1 MTNLS
6 PILLLILLMLSCVRE
21 GDYPRIPE
29 FYEKYG
35 TLYVQWADGKTEIY
49 EGKFRD
55 YPDKVILLN
64 ASLVKLDTLVS
75 DTLLLYP
82 EDLYPEAT
90 LIDSLTIRKKMKY
103 RYLQIEYIKA
113 MRTSLMKAQMKRV
126 WIE

>member
-1 MTNLS
+1 MSKLF
-6 PILLLILLMLSCVRE
+6 PILLFLFLFSCRT
-21 GDYPRIPE
+21 GDYSRIPE

-82 EDLYPEAT
+82 EDLYLETT
-90 LIDSLTIRKKMKY
+90 LIDSLTIQGKMKY